1 MLTNPQAMT
10 FQKINI
16 AVYHQHKSDKIGH
29 EILQYHLRG
38 KSKSSILFNDL
49 ICRGNSNQG
58 SHIYHSECHGSVDIL
73 HRSQDSPGRLLK
85 SCTVQWSLLFSFL
98 PKCVL

>member
-16 AVYHQHKSDKIGH
+16 AVYHQHKSDKIDH

-38 KSKSSILFNDL
+38 KCTKNTA
-49 ICRGNSNQG
+49 RGPTRNPEVRIGLLRDYNSNF
-58 SHIYHSECHGSVDIL
+58 
-73 HRSQDSPGRLLK
+73 K
-85 SCTVQWSLLFSFL
+85 NTVLIHKEK
-98 PKCVL
+98 PKEING